1 MHSHPVS
8 TARVELHPTKLGI
21 LGKYTKI
28 SLIVLCEFQQG
39 REKRPKNGRYKANGW
54 MEAWQK
60 VRLGSWFGGESKL
73 AG

>member
-39 REKRPKNGRYKANGW
+39 REKRPKNGRYKANGR
-54 MEAWQK
+54 MEA
-60 VRLGSWFGGESKL
+60 
-73 AG
+73 